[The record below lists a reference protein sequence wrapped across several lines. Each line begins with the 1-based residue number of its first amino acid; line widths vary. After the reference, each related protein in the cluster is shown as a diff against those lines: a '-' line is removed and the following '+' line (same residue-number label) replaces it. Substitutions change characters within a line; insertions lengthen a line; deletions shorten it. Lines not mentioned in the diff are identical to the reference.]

1 MKIGPIDPKANAA
14 AATATSSASER
25 KNAGAAGAKPAQ
37 AEPSARVQLSAASLQ
52 ASTATN
58 DTSFDQAKVDRISAA
73 IREGRF
79 QVDAGA
85 IADKLI
91 ANAQELLGRA
101 RN

>member
-1 MKIGPIDPKANAA
+1 MKIGPIEPKAAPAA
-14 AATATSSASER
+14 GPVTER
-25 KNAGAAGAKPAQ
+25 KGGVAGSPPASDT
-37 AEPSARVQLSAASLQ
+37 EPSARVQLSASSVASEG
-52 ASTATN
+52 
-58 DTSFDQAKVDRISAA
+58 DEGSFDTAKVERISAA

>member
-1 MKIGPIDPKANAA
+1 MKIGPIEPKATPASTS
-14 AATATSSASER
+14 ATER
-25 KNAGAAGAKPAQ
+25 KGSAASGASPAQ
-37 AEPSARVQLSAASLQ
+37 NEPSARVQLSSASLQ
-52 ASTATN
+52 ASQSTG
-58 DTSFDQAKVDRISAA
+58 DTSFDQAKVERISNA

>member
-1 MKIGPIDPKANAA
+1 MKIGSIDSKVTPPSTS
-14 AATATSSASER
+14 ATERRTGSSSTPTSTEPSAHVQLSSASTL
-25 KNAGAAGAKPAQ
+25 AANG
-37 AEPSARVQLSAASLQ
+37 
-52 ASTATN
+52 T
-58 DTSFDQAKVDRISAA
+58 DDGSFDKAKVERISAA

-91 ANAQELLGRA
+91 GNAQELLGRT

>member
-1 MKIGPIDPKANAA
+1 MKIGPIEPKHTPASTGPAERRTTAA
-14 AATATSSASER
+14 AGR
-25 KNAGAAGAKPAQ
+25 GAP
-37 AEPSARVQLSAASLQ
+37 EPSAKVELSASSSL
-52 ASTATN
+52 AGLSTEEA
-58 DTSFDQAKVDRISAA
+58 SFDKAKVERISAA

>member
-1 MKIGPIDPKANAA
+1 MQPEEHIMKIGPIEPKVTTPQT
-14 AATATSSASER
+14 AATER
-25 KNAGAAGAKPAQ
+25 RTQGAGQPEA
-37 AEPSARVQLSAASLQ
+37 AEPSAKVHLSSGSQVSDAV
-52 ASTATN
+52 
-58 DTSFDQAKVDRISAA
+58 DDGSFDKAKVERIANA

-91 ANAQELLGRA
+91 SNAQELLGRT